1 MGIRLFFRTRFSH
14 SSGIN
19 TTQHC
24 RASSSIIIME
34 ENKRS
39 YSLEELETKTRRKLS
54 ESELKRQLSH
64 DLANDP
70 TFATVFNPPQIF
82 SDEDN
87 KTIVWTNNEP
97 LVSSNF
103 FSFTF
108 LVHPRFDLV
117 NLDLVKYLI

>member
-1 MGIRLFFRTRFSH
+1 MKYCGSIFQNFHNCGNSGH
-14 SSGIN
+14 SSYK
-19 TTQHC
+19 
-24 RASSSIIIME
+24 ME
-34 ENKRS
+34 ESKRS
-39 YSLEELETKTRRKLS
+39 YSLEELETRRKMS

-97 LVSSNF
+97 IVSQNF
-103 FSFTF
+103 WTSFKTSI
-108 LVHPRFDLV
+108 FDV
-117 NLDLVKYLI
+117 

>member
-1 MGIRLFFRTRFSH
+1 
-14 SSGIN
+14 
-19 TTQHC
+19 
-24 RASSSIIIME
+24 ME

-97 LVSSNF
+97 LVSSIF
-103 FSFTF
+103 FFTF

>member
-1 MGIRLFFRTRFSH
+1 
-14 SSGIN
+14 
-19 TTQHC
+19 
-24 RASSSIIIME
+24 ME

-87 KTIVWTNNEP
+87 KTIVWTNSEP
-97 LVSSNF
+97 IVSL
-103 FSFTF
+103 TF
-108 LVHPRFDLV
+108 LGIKMIHVCCCLSFDGNLFV
-117 NLDLVKYLI
+117 N

>member
-14 SSGIN
+14 SSEIN

-24 RASSSIIIME
+24 RRSSSIIIME

-103 FSFTF
+103 F
-108 LVHPRFDLV
+108 LH
-117 NLDLVKYLI
+117 LI